1 MCLLDMVAGC
11 SYPAAELQDVV
22 TASKLAFRFFGQLPT
37 TNILH
42 LEVVVEVKDETDAVS
57 NVGRNAV
64 KYIVGMRERLSLGAG
79 GQDGAV
85 LLEIVQL
92 AALRDRGISIES
104 NNDGRQ
110 FCTELMAGLIGVVLK
125 EGFAELGCVHVTD
138 LDRLE
143 GNGSPNNFL
152 VEIKQGVEFILDG
165 VWGKYE

>member
-1 MCLLDMVAGC
+1 MTG
-11 SYPAAELQDVV
+11 
-22 TASKLAFRFFGQLPT
+22 SKLTFLFFGQLPT

-64 KYIVGMRERLSLGAG
+64 KHIVGMRECLSLGAG
-79 GQDGAV
+79 GQNGAI
-85 LLEIVQL
+85 LLKIIQL
-92 AALRDRGISIES
+92 ATLFDRRIGIES

-110 FCTELMAGLIGVVLK
+110 LCSIPMAGLIGVVLK
-125 EGFAELGCVHVTD
+125 VSVVGLGCVHVAD